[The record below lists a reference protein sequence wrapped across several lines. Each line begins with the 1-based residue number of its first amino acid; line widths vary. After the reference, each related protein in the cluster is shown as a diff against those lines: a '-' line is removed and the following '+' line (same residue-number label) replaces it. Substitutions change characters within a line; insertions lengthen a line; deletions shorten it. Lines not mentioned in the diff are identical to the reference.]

1 MLDLFTWM
9 LVFTR
14 ASAFFLVFPLFAAA
28 NIPARIRVVIG
39 AFVALLVAPQLT
51 NPIDP
56 AQLHIPGLVL
66 LLAKEVGVGV
76 LLGSTIRLIFYA
88 LQLSGHFIST
98 EIGLQT
104 STILTPTDAVPVE
117 VPGAV
122 LNLLGMMLFLSM
134 DMHHAMMI
142 AFQQSYSV
150 LPIGSGGMSNALF
163 EDLTMRTSRVVLL
176 SVQIASPLIAVGFLV
191 GLILMML
198 GRAVPQMN
206 IFFESFTIRLLA
218 GLVVFG
224 FSLDLAAQRISDF
237 FHSLPEDLLDVSRLL
252 GVG

>member
-66 LLAKEVGVGV
+66 LLAKEVGVGI

-98 EIGLQT
+98 DIGLQT

-218 GLVVFG
+218 GLIVFG

-252 GVG
+252 GMG

>member
-1 MLDLFTWM
+1 MPELFTWM

-28 NIPARIRVVIG
+28 NIPARIRVVIA
-39 AFVALLVAPQLT
+39 AFLALLIGPQLQ
-51 NPIDP
+51 NPVDP
-56 AQLHIPGLVL
+56 DQLHVFGFSL
-66 LLAKEVGVGV
+66 LLAKETGVGLV
-76 LLGSTIRLIFYA
+76 LGSVVRLLFYA
-88 LQLSGHFIST
+88 LQLAGHFIST

-134 DMHHAMMI
+134 DMHHAVMI
-142 AFQQSYSV
+142 AFQQSYAV
-150 LPIGSGGMSNALF
+150 LPIGGGGMSNALF
-163 EDLTMRTSRVVLL
+163 DEMTVRTSKIFLL
-176 SVQIASPLIAVGFLV
+176 SVQIAAPMIAVGFLV

-218 GLVVFG
+218 GLIVFG
-224 FSLDLAAQRISDF
+224 FSIELAARWISDYF
-237 FHSLPEDLLDVSRLL
+237 RGLPNDVIEVGRIL
-252 GVG
+252 GAG

>member
-1 MLDLFTWM
+1 MPEIFTWM

-14 ASAFFLVFPLFAAA
+14 ASAFFMVFPLFATT
-28 NIPARIRVVIG
+28 NIPIRIRVVIA
-39 AFVALLVAPQLT
+39 AFVALLIGPQLT

-56 AQLHIPGLVL
+56 AQLHVFSFSL
-66 LLAKEVGVGV
+66 LLAKETGVGLV
-76 LLGSTIRLIFYA
+76 LGSVVRLLFYS
-88 LQLSGHFIST
+88 LQLAGHYIST

-142 AFQQSYSV
+142 AFQQSYAV
-150 LPIGSGGMSNALF
+150 LPIGGGGMSNALF
-163 EDLTMRTSRVVLL
+163 DELTIRTSKIFLL
-176 SVQIASPLIAVGFLV
+176 SVQMAAPVIAVGFLV

-224 FSLDLAAQRISDF
+224 FSIELAAQRIADY
-237 FHSLPEDLLDVSRLL
+237 FHGLPNDLIEVGRIL
-252 GVG
+252 GAG

>member
-1 MLDLFTWM
+1 MLELFTWM

-14 ASAFFLVFPLFAAA
+14 ASAFFLIFPLFAAA
-28 NIPARIRVVIG
+28 NIPARLRVIIA
-39 AFVALLVAPQLT
+39 AFVALLIGPQLV

-56 AQLHIPGLVL
+56 AQVSAIGLVL
-66 LLAKEVGVGV
+66 LVAKESAVGL
-76 LLGSTIRLIFYA
+76 LLGGIVRLLFYA

-142 AFQQSYSV
+142 AFQQSYIV
-150 LPIGSGGMSNALF
+150 LPIGGGGMSNALF
-163 EDLTMRTSRVVLL
+163 DDLTIRTSRIILL
-176 SVQIASPLIAVGFLV
+176 SVQIAAPIIAVGFLV

-218 GLVVFG
+218 GLIIFS
-224 FSLDLAAQRISDF
+224 FSLQLAAQRISDYF
-237 FHSLPEDLLDVSRLL
+237 RGLPDDLIEVGRIL
-252 GVG
+252 GAG

>member
-1 MLDLFTWM
+1 MLDIFTWM

-14 ASAFFLVFPLFAAA
+14 ASAFFLVFPLFATT
-28 NIPARIRVVIG
+28 NVPARLRVVIA
-39 AFVALLVAPQLT
+39 AFLALLIAPQLI
-51 NPIDP
+51 NPVDP
-56 AQLHIPGLVL
+56 AGLHTIGFTL
-66 LLAKEVGVGV
+66 LLAKETGIGLV
-76 LLGSTIRLIFYA
+76 LGSVVRLVFYS
-88 LQLSGHFIST
+88 LQLAGHFIST

-104 STILTPTDAVPVE
+104 STILTPEGVPVE

-163 EDLTMRTSRVVLL
+163 DDLTIRTSRIVLL
-176 SVQIASPLIAVGFLV
+176 GVQMAAPLIAVGFLV
-191 GLILMML
+191 GLVLMML

-218 GLVVFG
+218 GLIVFG
-224 FSLDLAAQRISDF
+224 FSLELAAQRLSDY
-237 FHSLPEDLLDVSRLL
+237 FHGLPNDLIEVGRIL
-252 GVG
+252 GAG

>member
-66 LLAKEVGVGV
+66 LLAKEVGVGI